1 MTALPPPLAAELRAL
16 RERAYG
22 PAADIDSDAA
32 ALTRLRA
39 LERVADA
46 PATNAPAPNATTE
59 DATADDATADDAT
72 AEDTSA
78 QETNEPLRPQADSDP
93 WRRRRVVWAASLA
106 VVATVTGGAAI
117 VAATASRPDAT
128 MTIVDEAS
136 RRFFPESLEWLT
148 SLLGMQRDRLEPYEG
163 LGQAVVWA
171 GESKDGVSC
180 LLVTAD
186 HRPFGYGCARADQ
199 YPTADIVV
207 DHGMA
212 ADATGLPERSTLR
225 FVYRGD
231 RIDVWITEPPSTEV
245 PNDSQ

>member
-46 PATNAPAPNATTE
+46 PATNAPAPNATTK
-59 DATADDATADDAT
+59 DAIADDAT
-72 AEDTSA
+72 AEDTPA
-78 QETNEPLRPQADSDP
+78 QETNEPLRPRADSDP
-93 WRRRRVVWAASLA
+93 WWRRRVVWAASLA

-128 MTIVDEAS
+128 MTVVDEAS
-136 RRFFPESLEWLT
+136 RQFFPESLEWLT

-199 YPTADIVV
+199 RPTADVVV

-212 ADATGLPERSTLR
+212 ANATGLPERSTLR

-231 RIDVWITEPPSTEV
+231 RIDVWITEPPTTDEV